1 MFEIGFTELMLVGV
15 VALLVL
21 GPERLPKAA
30 GTAGRWIGQA
40 KRTMNGIKAQI
51 EREMDAEQ
59 LRKELDQQ
67 PLRQL
72 EQQLRDGIRLEHT
85 PDEGVE
91 SVSATARAAVKA

>member
-30 GTAGRWIGQA
+30 ATAGRWIGQA
-40 KRTMNGIKAQI
+40 KRSMNGIKAQI

-59 LRKELDQQ
+59 LRKDLDQQ

-72 EQQLRDGIRLEHT
+72 EQGLREGIRLEYA
-85 PDEGVE
+85 PKVCIE
-91 SVSATARAAVKA
+91 SAKVPAKA